1 MRTTGNVQ
9 RLTRPS
15 DAGAV
20 AIAVAQLERPPQ
32 QQREVRLGHHAVHR
46 SAGRDPE
53 HADLPI
59 ADVSNRMSRYAADY
73 LGIADRGRLERG
85 AWADLAVFDRDLNL
99 TATYVEG
106 ESIVEYA

>member
-1 MRTTGNVQ
+1 MTKCLG
-9 RLTRPS
+9 
-15 DAGAV
+15 G
-20 AIAVAQLERPPQ
+20 
-32 QQREVRLGHHAVHR
+32 VRLADGTL
-46 SAGRDPE
+46 AGSTLTMDR
-53 HADLPI
+53 ALRNLVSLGLPI

-73 LGIADRGRLERG
+73 LGVADRGRLERG